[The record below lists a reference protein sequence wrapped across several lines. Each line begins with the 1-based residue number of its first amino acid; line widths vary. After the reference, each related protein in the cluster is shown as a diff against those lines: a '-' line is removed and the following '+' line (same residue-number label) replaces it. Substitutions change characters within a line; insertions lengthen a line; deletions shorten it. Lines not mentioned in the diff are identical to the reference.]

1 MFMGRL
7 TLTKTGFEAV
17 VRCIFQPVVR
27 DASAVEGQ
35 KVFGWF
41 FHWQC
46 EKQEVFTE
54 DRMDPTEPRRNMP
67 MPGEPG
73 ISEERHLCQLS
84 SGMTLEELHQWREM
98 LMTNPVVA
106 VNPLLTA
113 SGQQRIP
120 LVPLPFGPPTVDRDV
135 LPSTVAP
142 TDPRQFCVPSQ
153 FGSSVLSNAN
163 MPNMLSNRVYS
174 GWGILPP
181 ESIKAV
187 ARRNEMIQRHHTAR
201 TEMEMYTI
209 YQQRRMEKVNPKGLA
224 GLGVPFLYGSSI
236 PAGPAAYHARGMLPA
251 SDLHFHRSAL
261 RNLQG
266 NPMLVATGPH
276 LTESWGQ
283 KCRRLRKGTGNQK
296 VLDSDAESS
305 KSQTEQKL
313 LSQTHAFPYEEERYA
328 KDPEM
333 EACEDLK
340 SSEANEKPSIALPD
354 PCGEFE
360 LAYRKPWGPPAAP
373 LETKAW
379 DGEKEASEHVF
390 ADCSGNSGICPP
402 LPQSSLPGPHALVA
416 TGGNLS
422 LDEDIQKWTV
432 DDVHSFISGLPGC
445 SDYAQVFKDHAI
457 DGETLPLLTE
467 EHLRGTMGLKLGP
480 ALKIQSQLSPSV
492 AGDMM
497 EMRESGNSECGVP
510 HFYV

>member
-1 MFMGRL
+1 
-7 TLTKTGFEAV
+7 
-17 VRCIFQPVVR
+17 
-27 DASAVEGQ
+27 
-35 KVFGWF
+35 
-41 FHWQC
+41 
-46 EKQEVFTE
+46 
-54 DRMDPTEPRRNMP
+54 
-67 MPGEPG
+67 
-73 ISEERHLCQLS
+73 
-84 SGMTLEELHQWREM
+84 M

-390 ADCSGNSGICPP
+390 ADCSENSGICPP

-480 ALKIQSQLSPSV
+480 ALKIQSQVSQHVGSMFYKKNLSLPIHTRQASDQPAETAPLLDSTSWSDPLSIPCSQDVIIPKGIEQDSV
-492 AGDMM
+492 
-497 EMRESGNSECGVP
+497 RN
-510 HFYV
+510 